1 MKNMGG
7 PGAGQ
12 HENNVQAGLMR
23 DGAQK
28 WILRAGHDL
37 REISPTALLSLLCAA
52 AFCPVTAVGAGITG
66 AAAVAGI
73 GVLSSVGGGVLTGV
87 ITDAIDRL
95 RGHNAE
101 SSPSPP
107 EIERALASEIGKVL
121 TAGAA
126 DASALRAEIGA
137 VLKQIDLG
145 GDMLREAIDSGN
157 EQLRSDLITAISV
170 LGSDFA
176 ELSFLVSD
184 VVAAAARIQHD
195 LDEQRA
201 STRVIIEQNAGQSAE
216 IRRAR
221 EDLAIIERRTRPG
234 TPADN
239 DAEMHWEGCPYR
251 GLLPFSEADA
261 EIFYG
266 RERLTTELAVKVAE
280 QAGGGGLIV
289 VTGASG
295 AGKSS
300 LLHAGLLPALARG
313 LQVHG
318 SERWPCRVMTPTKE
332 PLAELATQ
340 LAALGGGDALT
351 IRDGLARDPGQ
362 AYLAARQAVLA
373 GTASSRPTRLVL
385 IVDQFEQVFTLNAGP
400 DREADRQ
407 RFITA
412 LCAMTTNPA
421 GTEEEP
427 PALVVIAVRGD
438 FLDRCA
444 AYAELAVAMQE
455 RQFVVRPMTDS
466 DLRLAITGPADAA
479 GLRLEPTLAE
489 TILADLRTAGTDTA
503 AGVLPLLSQAMLLT
517 WENRDGDR
525 LTSHGYG
532 KSGGVSRAV
541 EISADA
547 VYDDLPAADQVL
559 AREILRNMTTASRDA
574 RLASRPVSRAALY
587 RLPGAGQPEADLVLE
602 KFAAK
607 RLIVLDEGT
616 AQIAH
621 DALLTAWPRLHSWLE
636 DDQASWSLHSQ
647 LADDAEEWSRSQQAD
662 FLYRG
667 TQLAGVQ
674 RVTSAWAA
682 NPDRYPALTTT
693 ERDFLQASERANSR
707 RIRLQRTA
715 LAALLILL
723 VASVTGAGL
732 AITAARNANYQ
743 RKFAVSDELAAESE
757 QLDATDPVTASQ
769 LAAAAWE
776 VMPTEQARVSMLDV
790 LAQKGIATIAADTN
804 PNHQPV
810 DGVAFSPDGSILAT
824 AGADGTARLWDV
836 ATGRPIGTPIAAVSD
851 PSNNSVDAVA
861 FSPDGRI
868 LATAGSDGTARLWDV
883 ATGRPIGTPFT
894 APPPTSK
901 AVSNSINGL
910 AFSPHGNI
918 LAAAVGDGIV
928 QLWDVAMHRQIGT
941 PIIAVSDP
949 GSDSVDAVAFS
960 PDGRILA
967 TAGSDGKARLWDV
980 AMHRQIGTPII
991 AVSDPGSDS
1000 VSGVAFSPD
1009 GRILATAGSDGTA
1022 RLWDVATH
1030 QQIGSSIIPVGVS
1043 GDQGSDQGATGVNAV
1058 AFSPD
1063 GNVLATAENDGTAR
1077 LWDVATR
1084 QQIGTP
1090 IAADTDPFNTPATA
1104 VAFSR
1109 DGSMLATARS
1119 DGTAR
1124 LWNMDFYG
1132 QIGAPIAAVRPASSP
1147 GPPSGVYD
1155 AAFSPDGTI
1164 LATAGSDGRARLWD
1178 VATHRQIGT
1187 PIIAVSNPSSD
1198 SVSGVAFSPDGRIL
1212 ATAGSNG
1219 KARLWDVATHRQ
1231 IGTPITA
1238 GGGVDAVA
1246 FSPDGTIL
1254 ATAGS
1259 DGRARLWDVATQ
1271 RQIGTPITAVSNPSN
1286 TSVSAVAFSPD
1297 GTILATADSDG
1308 IARLWD
1314 VATHRQI
1321 GTPITAESNST
1332 YGGVTVVAFSPDGT
1346 ILATAGSDG
1355 TARLWNMATHQQIGA
1370 PITAFSLF
1378 NNLTGEAVNGV
1389 AFSPDGSILATAGS
1403 DGTARLWDV
1412 ATHQQIGPDITPAGS
1427 LSQILGVA
1435 FSPDGSILATAGAD
1449 GTERLW
1455 DVGFPR
1461 NLLRAVC
1468 SIAGTSLTP
1477 EQWRSYI
1484 QSAPYQK
1491 TCP

>member
-1 MKNMGG
+1 
-7 PGAGQ
+7 
-12 HENNVQAGLMR
+12 MR

-52 AFCPVTAVGAGITG
+52 AFCPVIAVGAGITG

-239 DAEMHWEGCPYR
+239 DAEMRWEGCPYR

-362 AYLAARQAVLA
+362 AHLAARQAVLA

-455 RQFVVRPMTDS
+455 RQFVVGPMTDS

-836 ATGRPIGTPIAAVSD
+836 ATGRPIGPPIAAVSD

-928 QLWDVAMHRQIGT
+928 QLWDVAT
-941 PIIAVSDP
+941 
-949 GSDSVDAVAFS
+949 
-960 PDGRILA
+960 GRP
-967 TAGSDGKARLWDV
+967 
-980 AMHRQIGTPII
+980 IGTPII

-1030 QQIGSSIIPVGVS
+1030 RPIGSSIIPVGVS

-1109 DGSMLATARS
+1109 DGSMLATAGS

-1155 AAFSPDGTI
+1155 AAFSPDGKI

-1178 VATHRQIGT
+1178 VATHRPIGT

-1212 ATAGSNG
+1212 ATAGS
-1219 KARLWDVATHRQ
+1219 
-1231 IGTPITA
+1231 
-1238 GGGVDAVA
+1238 
-1246 FSPDGTIL
+1246 
-1254 ATAGS
+1254 

-1271 RQIGTPITAVSNPSN
+1271 RQIGTPITAVSDPSN

>member
-7 PGAGQ
+7 PGTGQ

-52 AFCPVTAVGAGITG
+52 AFCPVIAVGAGITG

-239 DAEMHWEGCPYR
+239 DAEMRWEGCPYR

-362 AYLAARQAVLA
+362 AHLAARQAVLA

-455 RQFVVRPMTDS
+455 RQFVVGPMTDS

-836 ATGRPIGTPIAAVSD
+836 ATGRPIGPPIAAVSD

-928 QLWDVAMHRQIGT
+928 QLWDVAT
-941 PIIAVSDP
+941 
-949 GSDSVDAVAFS
+949 
-960 PDGRILA
+960 GRP
-967 TAGSDGKARLWDV
+967 
-980 AMHRQIGTPII
+980 IGTPII

-1030 QQIGSSIIPVGVS
+1030 RPIGSSIIPVGVS

-1109 DGSMLATARS
+1109 DGSMLATAGS

-1155 AAFSPDGTI
+1155 AAFSPDGKI

-1178 VATHRQIGT
+1178 VATHRPIGT

-1212 ATAGSNG
+1212 ATAGS
-1219 KARLWDVATHRQ
+1219 
-1231 IGTPITA
+1231 
-1238 GGGVDAVA
+1238 
-1246 FSPDGTIL
+1246 
-1254 ATAGS
+1254 

-1271 RQIGTPITAVSNPSN
+1271 RQIGTPITAVSDPSN

>member
-7 PGAGQ
+7 PGTGQ

-52 AFCPVTAVGAGITG
+52 AFCPVIAVGAGITG

-239 DAEMHWEGCPYR
+239 DAEIHWEGCPYR

-455 RQFVVRPMTDS
+455 RQFVVGPMTDS

-883 ATGRPIGTPFT
+883 ATHRP
-894 APPPTSK
+894 
-901 AVSNSINGL
+901 
-910 AFSPHGNI
+910 
-918 LAAAVGDGIV
+918 
-928 QLWDVAMHRQIGT
+928 
-941 PIIAVSDP
+941 
-949 GSDSVDAVAFS
+949 
-960 PDGRILA
+960 
-967 TAGSDGKARLWDV
+967 
-980 AMHRQIGTPII
+980 
-991 AVSDPGSDS
+991 
-1000 VSGVAFSPD
+1000 
-1009 GRILATAGSDGTA
+1009 
-1022 RLWDVATH
+1022 
-1030 QQIGSSIIPVGVS
+1030 IGSSIIPVGVS

-1109 DGSMLATARS
+1109 DGSMLATAGS

-1164 LATAGSDGRARLWD
+1164 LATAGSVGRARLWD

-1212 ATAGSNG
+1212 ATAGSDG
-1219 KARLWDVATHRQ
+1219 RARLWDVATQRQ

-1271 RQIGTPITAVSNPSN
+1271 RQIGTPITAVSDPSN

>member
-7 PGAGQ
+7 PGTGQ

-52 AFCPVTAVGAGITG
+52 AFCPVIAVGAGITG

-239 DAEMHWEGCPYR
+239 DAEIHWEGCPYR

-362 AYLAARQAVLA
+362 AHLAARQAVLA

-455 RQFVVRPMTDS
+455 RQFVVGPMTDS

-836 ATGRPIGTPIAAVSD
+836 ATGRPIGTP
-851 PSNNSVDAVA
+851 
-861 FSPDGRI
+861 
-868 LATAGSDGTARLWDV
+868 
-883 ATGRPIGTPFT
+883 FT

-928 QLWDVAMHRQIGT
+928 QLWDVAT
-941 PIIAVSDP
+941 
-949 GSDSVDAVAFS
+949 
-960 PDGRILA
+960 GRP
-967 TAGSDGKARLWDV
+967 
-980 AMHRQIGTPII
+980 IGTPII

-1030 QQIGSSIIPVGVS
+1030 RPIGSSIIPVGVS

-1109 DGSMLATARS
+1109 DGSMLATAGS

-1155 AAFSPDGTI
+1155 AAFSPDGKI

-1178 VATHRQIGT
+1178 VATHRPIGT

-1212 ATAGSNG
+1212 ATAGSDG
-1219 KARLWDVATHRQ
+1219 RARLWDVATQRQ

-1271 RQIGTPITAVSNPSN
+1271 RQIGTPITAVSDPSN